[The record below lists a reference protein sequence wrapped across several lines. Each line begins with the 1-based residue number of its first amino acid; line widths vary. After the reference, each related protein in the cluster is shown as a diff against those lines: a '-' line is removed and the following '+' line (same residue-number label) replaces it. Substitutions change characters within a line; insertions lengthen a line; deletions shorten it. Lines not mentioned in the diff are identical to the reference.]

1 MLDILSVA
9 SLRFQSQS
17 CPVSLAVGG
26 GQQRCGTLVSMTVN
40 ILVIKKGTDLDRI
53 ECAYL
58 VLFQVW
64 AMLRMRNIKQIESSA
79 VFALNRGHR

>member
-1 MLDILSVA
+1 MYVE
-9 SLRFQSQS
+9 
-17 CPVSLAVGG
+17 G
-26 GQQRCGTLVSMTVN
+26 
-40 ILVIKKGTDLDRI
+40 I